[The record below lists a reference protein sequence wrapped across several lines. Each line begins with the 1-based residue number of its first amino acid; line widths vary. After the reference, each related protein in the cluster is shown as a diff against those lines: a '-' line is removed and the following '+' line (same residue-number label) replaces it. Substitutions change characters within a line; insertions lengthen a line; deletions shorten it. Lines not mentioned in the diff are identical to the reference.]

1 MKNMTIKQKL
11 IGMTIIMALMIA
23 GLSLFMINRFST
35 MGETYQKIAGERVP
49 QLQVS
54 TAMAQ
59 ALVNYRLNM
68 NELNSVERS
77 IDNFKLYA
85 QRANEK
91 IAQVEFLEKAMRV
104 GSSDLGEAIEG
115 LKGVAVPPCRKGG
128 DIEKLTQT
136 VGTLSTEFKALCDTI
151 IAKKKTALEL
161 TNVIGWYDNAENS
174 TGVVKILVEK
184 GRAMEEMADDVQT
197 KWLVSEIRK
206 QEKNILE
213 RADER
218 YISRLKKAY
227 ATFNT
232 ATVGRL
238 NEVGREYYEALAPA
252 FDKIVRLQGLQDELK
267 ELIRDS
273 LREKQKGL
281 DTAVQEL
288 QDRAR
293 EQMSAYSAAAVTM
306 ENSARTLIL
315 VIAAVAVL
323 LSLAFGWVVSA
334 GINRVLSKI
343 IENLSKGSDEV
354 ASASGQVS
362 AAGQS
367 LAEGASEQAAA
378 IEETSSSLEEM
389 SSMTRQN
396 AGHASQADTLMKD
409 ANQVVGRANQAMED
423 LTVSM
428 GDISKAS
435 EETFKIIKT
444 IDEIAFQTNL
454 LALNAAVE
462 AARAGEAGAGFAVV
476 ADEVRNLA
484 MRAADAAKNTS
495 NLIEGTVKKIKE
507 GSDLVT
513 ATNNTVSEVASSA
526 SKVAHLVGEI
536 ASASN
541 EQAQGIDQINKAV
554 AEMDKVVQQN
564 AANAEE
570 SASAAVEMNAQA
582 EQMKKIVG
590 DLAALVGGTRL
601 NAGSSRPSAPAAIS
615 GRMRYNNP
623 TGLKSTNNHGLANH
637 DLAVPRSVGLSPQQ
651 VIPLDDDD
659 FTEF

>member
-1 MKNMTIKQKL
+1 MKDMTIKQKL
-11 IGMTIIMALMIA
+11 IGMTIVITLMIA

-49 QLQVS
+49 QLQAA
-54 TAMAQ
+54 TAMARFV
-59 ALVNYRLNM
+59 VNYRLNI
-68 NELNSVERS
+68 NELNGVERNLE
-77 IDNFKLYA
+77 NFNLFT

-91 IAQVEFLEKAMRV
+91 IQQIKFLEKAMIE
-104 GSSDLGEAIEG
+104 GKSDLGQEIEG
-115 LKGVAVPPCRKGG
+115 LKGVAVQPCRKGG
-128 DIEKLTQT
+128 NIEKLTQD
-136 VGTLSTEFKALCDTI
+136 VSALSSDYKELCDKI
-151 IAKKKTALEL
+151 ISKKKTALEL
-161 TNVIGWYDNAENS
+161 VNVIGWYDSAENS
-174 TGVVKILVEK
+174 AGVVKILVEK
-184 GRAMEEMADDVQT
+184 VRAMEELVVDQQT
-197 KWLVSEIRK
+197 KLLMAEMRQ
-206 QEKNILE
+206 QEKNILQ

-218 YISRLKKAY
+218 YITRLKDSY
-227 ATFNT
+227 RSFDLMAT
-232 ATVGRL
+232 GRINNL
-238 NEVGREYYEALAPA
+238 GREYFEAFETI
-252 FDKIVRLQGLQDELK
+252 FDKIILLQSLQDELK
-267 ELIRDS
+267 ELTRTS

-281 DTAVQEL
+281 DEAVQAL

-293 EQMSAYSAAAVTM
+293 EQMQTYSEEAVAM
-306 ENSARTLIL
+306 ENSARTLIM
-315 VIAAVAVL
+315 VIAVVVVI
-323 LSLAFGWVVSA
+323 LSLGFGWFVSN
-334 GINRVLSKI
+334 GINRVLTRI

-354 ASASGQVS
+354 SSASGQVS

-396 AGHASQADTLMKD
+396 AEHATQADTLMKE
-409 ANQVVGRANQAMED
+409 ANKIVGQANHAMED

-428 GDISKAS
+428 GEISKAS

-484 MRAADAAKNTS
+484 MRAAEAAKNTS
-495 NLIEGTVKKIKE
+495 NLIEGTVKKIKD

-513 ATNNTVSEVASSA
+513 TTNDTVTEVAASA

-536 ASASN
+536 ASAST

-582 EQMKKIVG
+582 EQMKSIVG
-590 DLAALVGGTRL
+590 DLAALVGGSRL
-601 NAGSSRPSAPAAIS
+601 NGGGANRQVSMQQAGRSPHPGTKNVATLTRGPANSRMAAPRGAALEP
-615 GRMRYNNP
+615 Y
-623 TGLKSTNNHGLANH
+623 
-637 DLAVPRSVGLSPQQ
+637 Q
-651 VIPLDDDD
+651 VIPMDDDE